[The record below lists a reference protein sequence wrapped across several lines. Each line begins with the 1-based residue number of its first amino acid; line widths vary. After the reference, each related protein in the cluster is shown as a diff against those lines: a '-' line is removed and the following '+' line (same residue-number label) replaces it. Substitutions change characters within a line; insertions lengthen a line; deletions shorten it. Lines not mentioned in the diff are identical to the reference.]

1 MINETDLDAFAEDN
15 ADALQAASE
24 YVRRAEKGLP
34 PDRFCDGATGAK
46 LVARG
51 IYAMQCIMAAQNDAL
66 IAMAADMQAK
76 GADAMRLHKQDSKYN
91 G

>member
-1 MINETDLDAFAEDN
+1 MINETDIDAFAEDN
-15 ADALQAASE
+15 QEAIAAAAE

-34 PDRFCDGATGAK
+34 PDRFTDGATGAK

-51 IYAMQCIMAAQNDAL
+51 IHAMQCIMDAQNAAL
-66 IAMAADMQAK
+66 VAILADMQER
-76 GADAMRLHKQDSKYN
+76 GTDAMRLHKQDSKYN

>member
-1 MINETDLDAFAEDN
+1 MLDAEQIDAFAEDN

-66 IAMAADMQAK
+66 VAMAADMQAK
-76 GADAMRLHKQDSKYN
+76 GADAMRLHTKDAKR
-91 G
+91 